1 MLDYLKMC
9 ARELQLIQA
18 QFQAFEDEL
27 YSNPEIAGQMPR
39 LDPTLTQGFDRSL
52 QEMEFIA
59 GFLEMAGESENCN
72 DHSRMAEY
80 LQTSRF
86 VSMASKFQQPE

>member
-27 YSNPEIAGQMPR
+27 YSNPAIAGQMPR
-39 LDPTLTQGFDRSL
+39 LDPTLAQGFDRSL

-59 GFLEMAGESENCN
+59 GFLEMAGESEDSDDQN
-72 DHSRMAEY
+72 RMTEY
-80 LQTSRF
+80 LKTSRF
-86 VSMASKFQQPE
+86 VSMASKFQQPG